1 LLGLLR
7 LLERKL
13 SMKRALQ
20 IIRQFGL
27 LLFALLGGASISECA
42 AAPLLLRGTA
52 TMATVYDDYEYEGT
66 VRRLPFAAQV
76 GDTFQFYLSIE
87 SQLSAPDRP
96 SGSATFRSTIG
107 GVQLEHNQ
115 LEVVVANNSGVSL
128 LTLAVPRIV
137 DMPGI
142 EGDGI
147 FIRRDY
153 RFGTTDYAGTT
164 SMASG
169 LDFGLDLGFL
179 EYVPQGR
186 PPYPA
191 ILNDVSIPQDA
202 SAWQAFSDREIALW
216 FENTT
221 FVGAYIDDI
230 VVVPEPSTL
239 SIGGCCCLSWLGI
252 RFARRKSN
260 LVPRS

>member
-1 LLGLLR
+1 
-7 LLERKL
+7 
-13 SMKRALQ
+13 MKRALQ
-20 IIRQFGL
+20 ITRLFGL
-27 LLFALLGGASISECA
+27 LSCALLSGASISECA

-52 TMATVYDDYEYEGT
+52 TIATVYDDYEYEET

-76 GDTFQFYLSIE
+76 GDSFQFYLSIE
-87 SQLSAPDRP
+87 SQPSEPDRP
-96 SGSATFRSTIG
+96 SGFAAFRSTIG

-115 LEVVVANNSGVSL
+115 LEVVVTNDSGVEPL
-128 LTLAVPRIV
+128 LLAHPRVV
-137 DMPGI
+137 DMMAI

-153 RFGTTDYAGTT
+153 RLGNMYYVGTTNVSG
-164 SMASG
+164 G
-169 LDFGLDLGFL
+169 LDFKLDLGFL
-179 EYVPQGR
+179 ESHSAGR
-186 PPYPA
+186 RPYPA

-202 SAWQAFSDREIALW
+202 STWQAFSAREIALW

-221 FVGAYIDDI
+221 FVGAYVSDI

-260 LVPRS
+260 LLPRA